1 MFTFSKRRI
10 TLDGTSDG
18 LLDAEA
24 LQSKTI
30 DYLRFPMALAVV
42 YIHSAGDVPM
52 SPVHYDAFTGLD
64 FYNLLR
70 VVFSDVLTR
79 IAVPVFYVISGY
91 LYFLNVKQW
100 SWSEYKRKSRSRLY
114 TLVIPY
120 LLWNVAALLLFGGR
134 LLSIIWPRM
143 FGTFPCSWSRCG
155 G

>member
-10 TLDGTSDG
+10 TLDGTGDG

-70 VVFSDVLTR
+70 VVFFRRADSHSSASFLRYIGIFVFPECEAVVL
-79 IAVPVFYVISGY
+79 
-91 LYFLNVKQW
+91 
-100 SWSEYKRKSRSRLY
+100 E
-114 TLVIPY
+114 
-120 LLWNVAALLLFGGR
+120 
-134 LLSIIWPRM
+134 
-143 FGTFPCSWSRCG
+143 
-155 G
+155 

>member
-10 TLDGTSDG
+10 TFDGAGDG

-42 YIHSAGDVPM
+42 FIHSPGDVPM
-52 SPVHYDAFTGLD
+52 SPVHYDAFTWPD

-70 VVFSDVLTR
+70 IVFSHVLTH

-100 SWSEYKRKSRSRLY
+100 SKSEYKRKSRSRLY

-120 LLWNVAALLLFGGR
+120 LLWNVAALFLLA
-134 LLSIIWPRM
+134 LVVML
-143 FGTFPCSWSRCG
+143 
-155 G
+155 